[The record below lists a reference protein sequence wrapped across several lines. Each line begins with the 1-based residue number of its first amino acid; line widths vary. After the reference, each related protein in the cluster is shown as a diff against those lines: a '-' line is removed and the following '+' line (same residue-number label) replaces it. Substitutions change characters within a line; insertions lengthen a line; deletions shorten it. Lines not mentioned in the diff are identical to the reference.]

1 MVNPIP
7 KKSDFMQ
14 FLKYDMTSQSK
25 TNFMPVIIKALLE
38 SGLGYSKETNQPYM
52 QTPPVL
58 SAEEMYTILTEAQQ
72 DMGPGWKFD
81 AKEAVESVRI
91 FMQDFVSV
99 SSGFGLTLEFSASE
113 IPEMLNICEDAINQS
128 KRRLS

>member
-1 MVNPIP
+1 MVNPTP
-7 KKSDFMQ
+7 NKSNFMQ

-25 TNFMPVIIKALLE
+25 SNFMPVIIKALLE
-38 SGLGYSKETNQPYM
+38 SGLGYSKKTKRPYM
-52 QTPPVL
+52 KNPPVL

-81 AKEAVESVRI
+81 AKAAVESVRV
-91 FMQDFVSV
+91 FMKDFVSV

-113 IPEMLNICEDAINQS
+113 IPEMLKICEDAINQS
-128 KRRLS
+128 KRK

>member
-1 MVNPIP
+1 
-7 KKSDFMQ
+7 MQ

-25 TNFMPVIIKALLE
+25 SNFMPVIIKALLE
-38 SGLGYSKETNQPYM
+38 SGLGYSKETKRPYM

-99 SSGFGLTLEFSASE
+99 SGGFGLTLEFSASE
-113 IPEMLNICEDAINQS
+113 IPEMLKICEDAINQS
-128 KRRLS
+128 KRE

>member
-1 MVNPIP
+1 MVNPTP
-7 KKSDFMQ
+7 RKSNFMQ

-25 TNFMPVIIKALLE
+25 SNFMPVIIKALLE
-38 SGLGYSKETNQPYM
+38 SGLGYWKKTKRPYM
-52 QTPPVL
+52 KYPPIL

-81 AKEAVESVRI
+81 AKEAVESVRV
-91 FMQDFVSV
+91 FMKDFVSV
-99 SSGFGLTLEFSASE
+99 GSGFGLTLEFSASE

-128 KRRLS
+128 KRR